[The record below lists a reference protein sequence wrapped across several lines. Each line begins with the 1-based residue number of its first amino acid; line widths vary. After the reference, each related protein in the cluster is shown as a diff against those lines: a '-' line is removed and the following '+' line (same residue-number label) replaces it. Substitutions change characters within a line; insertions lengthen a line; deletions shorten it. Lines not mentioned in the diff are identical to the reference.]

1 MATGILI
8 YEQDKYLLRLLTER
22 LRNMLP
28 NVYIADGTNKT
39 ESRDATQFC
48 SECVVLYDKRQ
59 YEDKFRDDPKAVSVF
74 EDGIIDCR
82 KLIKMLKVSPITKE
96 DRDKDVRVTFLLSFV
111 YVREREEYI
120 RTALGNIRDSDISLR
135 VDLTPRIKCSAQA
148 SGSMAELMAHVYK
161 KRFTPEQI
169 LDYCSLDDAG
179 FFTPGA
185 ISSSIDF
192 DYYPP
197 EVCRIL
203 TEKIRSLS
211 HDDERDI
218 TALIVADSI
227 KTGTVVEAAKNADR
241 VILLLPD
248 SKAQFGEGMCDL
260 IARLSRAVKGIDIEI
275 VSLDNLNG
283 GGELYEGAV

>member
-8 YEQDKYLLRLLTER
+8 YEQDKYLLRLLMER

-28 NVYIADGTNKT
+28 DVYIADGTNKT

-48 SECVVLYDKRQ
+48 NECIVLYDKRQ
-59 YEDKFRDDPKAVSVF
+59 YEDSFRDDPRAVSMY
-74 EDGIIDCR
+74 EDGMIDCR
-82 KLIKMLKVSPITKE
+82 KIVKMLKVSPISKTE
-96 DRDKDVRVTFLLSFV
+96 QAKDVRVTFLLSFV
-111 YVREREEYI
+111 YVKEREEYI
-120 RTALGNIRDSDISLR
+120 RTDLAGIRDSDISLR

-169 LDYCSLDDAG
+169 LDYCTLDDAG

-211 HDDERDI
+211 HEDGRDI
-218 TALIVADSI
+218 TSLIVADSI
-227 KTGTVVEAAKNADR
+227 KTGTVIEAAKNADR
-241 VILLLPD
+241 VIILLPD
-248 SKAQFGEGMCDL
+248 AKAQFSEGMCDL
-260 IARLSRAVKGIDIEI
+260 IARMSRAVKGIDIEI
-275 VSLDNLNG
+275 VSLDKLSG